1 MTWNWDVTTTVKP
14 PMDTD
19 LTTKSVN
26 LMCYLLHNI
35 TYNQLYK
42 GPLLDV
48 VLRLRLNLR
57 RLPKNLNR
65 GAISRNFDLL
75 TPLDRGLKDIEDILE
90 SNPPIYLITF
100 MQTHFR
106 SDSASYPSEIR
117 IVEILEGLHTPLDDE
132 FELFCTPFLPM
143 QDEANPTTLPRVE
156 DLDDFFEK
164 LGGFTL
170 FDLYTL
176 HEPWVDNGS
185 GTKVP
190 GRLAKAVRRAK
201 DARILQVRP
210 FSIIKGEF
218 NLQTPPAGNSLKCK
232 NGICSPADPIYW
244 CNSDENGHCTINSD

>member
-1 MTWNWDVTTTVKP
+1 MTWNWDVTATVKP
-14 PMDTD
+14 PMDSD

-48 VLRLRLNLR
+48 IVRLRLNLR

-65 GAISRNFDLL
+65 GAIRRDFDLL
-75 TPLDRGLKDIEDILE
+75 TPLDKALKKIEDILE
-90 SNPPIYLITF
+90 SRAPMYLQTF
-100 MQTHFR
+100 MQVHFR
-106 SDSASYPSEIR
+106 TTAAMYPDEIS
-117 IVEILEGLHTPLDDE
+117 IVEILEELHTPLDDE
-132 FELFCTPFLPM
+132 FEVFCTPFLTM
-143 QDEANPTTLPRVE
+143 QDEANPTSLPDSE

-164 LGGFTL
+164 LGGLTL

-185 GTKVP
+185 GVKVP

-201 DARILQVRP
+201 DANILQVRP
-210 FSIIKGEF
+210 FSIVKGEF
-218 NLQTPPAGNSLKCK
+218 THKTPPAGNSLKCK
-232 NGICSPADPIYW
+232 DGTCSSADPMYW